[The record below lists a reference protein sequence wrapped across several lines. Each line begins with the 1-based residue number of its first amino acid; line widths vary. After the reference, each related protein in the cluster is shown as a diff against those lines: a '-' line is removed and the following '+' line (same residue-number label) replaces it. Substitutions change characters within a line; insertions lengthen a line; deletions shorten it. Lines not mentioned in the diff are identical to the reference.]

1 MFLRKKRKLVFY
13 EEDLHAK
20 VFNINNEAVQKLNQ
34 EDINK
39 QIEKLDEKYA
49 VIFKLKAIEGYSHQ
63 EIAILLGINK
73 EASRT
78 IFSRAK
84 KQLRKMFE
92 LKKQNLSAHKKSVL

>member
-1 MFLRKKRKLVFY
+1 MFY

-20 VFNINNEAVQKLNQ
+20 IITINNEALHNLES
-34 EDINK
+34 EDIDN
-39 QIEKLDEKYA
+39 QINALDEKYA

-63 EIAILLGINK
+63 EISDLLGINK

-84 KQLRKMFE
+84 KQLRSLFDTAEKGIFAS
-92 LKKQNLSAHKKSVL
+92 KKGIL